1 MIRHALTVGL
11 LALAGCS
18 SLPSTTGGSLSRGAL
33 ETGVYPDLFREL
45 LSHDS
50 AETEG
55 KISRAWAQL
64 FEGDSASERIYYP
77 VGSDMGYVEDIAN
90 GDVRTEGMSYG
101 MMIAAQLGRRDVFD
115 RLWRWARTHMRLA
128 SGAHAGYFAW
138 HCTPQGAVLDSTAA
152 SDGEEWFVTSLLV
165 AASRWPDGARAYEE
179 DARAILHTMLH
190 KEEEPLHGG
199 VTNMFDSLAKLVVFV
214 PSKGGNGFTDPSY
227 QLPHFYRLWARRAS
241 EDGAFWTAVEESSR
255 TLIRR
260 AAHPRTGLSPDYAA
274 FDGSPVGGWRGSHAD
289 FRFDAW
295 RVAMNVAM
303 DWVWC
308 RSAPWEQEFADR
320 LLTFFR
326 SQGMNTYGN
335 QYTLGGK
342 PLGKDH
348 STGLVAAN
356 AVAALAA
363 RGESRVEF
371 VRALWDAPVPRGL
384 YRYYDGMLYMLG
396 LLEVSGRLRAYE
408 PAGGSPPPVEGGA
421 R

>member
-1 MIRHALTVGL
+1 MIRHALTAGL
-11 LALAGCS
+11 LAVAGCS
-18 SLPSTTGGSLSRGAL
+18 SLPSSTGDSLTRGAIV
-33 ETGVYPDLFREL
+33 TGVYPDLFQEL
-45 LSHDS
+45 LARDS
-50 AETEG
+50 AETQR
-55 KISRAWAQL
+55 KISGAWGQL

-101 MMIAAQLGRRDVFD
+101 MMIAVQLGRRDVFD
-115 RLWRWARTHMRLA
+115 RLWRWARTHMQIA

-138 HCTPQGAVLDSTAA
+138 HCTPGGAVIDSTAA
-152 SDGEEWFVTSLLV
+152 SDGEEWFVTSLLI
-165 AASRWPDGARAYEE
+165 AASRWPDGARAYEA

-190 KEEEPLHGG
+190 KGEEPLHDG
-199 VTNMFDSLAKLVVFV
+199 VTNMFDASAKLVVFV
-214 PSKGGNGFTDPSY
+214 PSRGGNAFTDPSY

-241 EDGAFWTAVEESSR
+241 EDGAFWTAAEESSR
-255 TLIRR
+255 TLIRH
-260 AAHPRTGLSPDYAA
+260 AADPRTGLLPDYAA
-274 FDGSPVGGWRGSHAD
+274 FDGSPVGGWGGTHAD

-308 RSAPWEQEFADR
+308 RSATWEQEFADR
-320 LLTFFR
+320 LLAFFR
-326 SQGMNTYGN
+326 SRGMNSYGN
-335 QYTLGGK
+335 QYTLGGER
-342 PLGKDH
+342 LGKDH

-356 AVAALAA
+356 AVAVLAS
-363 RGESRVEF
+363 RGESRAEF

-396 LLEVSGRLRAYE
+396 LLEVSGRFRAFE
-408 PAGGSPPPVEGGA
+408 PAGGFPRRGEGGA